1 LPIKHNMIL
10 EQVRTA
16 GDRNFGYWIMDEST
30 KEAAVIDPSGKP
42 QAFLDRAKKSGAQ
55 IRWIIA
61 THDHGDHT
69 GGIQQIAQKTDAQM
83 VFHENA
89 YTNSDRKVK
98 HGDKLPLGN
107 LELEILHTPGHT
119 PDGICI
125 LVEDVLITG
134 DTLFVGKVGGTG
146 YGQDA
151 LDEYYSLHD
160 IIMKLPDHI
169 RIFPGHDY
177 GVAPESTI
185 GHERKTNPFLLRPDF
200 ESFLELKKNW
210 LEYKRIHGID

>member
-1 LPIKHNMIL
+1 MIL

-16 GDRNFGYWIMDEST
+16 GDRNFGYWVMDEDT
-30 KEAAVIDPSGKP
+30 KQAAVIDPSGKP
-42 QAFLDRAKKSGAQ
+42 QAFLDRAQQTSATIK
-55 IRWIIA
+55 WVIA

-69 GGIQQIAQKTDAQM
+69 GGIQRIARETDAQI
-83 VFHENA
+83 VFHESANA
-89 YTNSDRKVK
+89 NADRKVK

-119 PDGICI
+119 QDGSCI
-125 LVEDVLITG
+125 LVEDALITG

-151 LDEYYSLHD
+151 LDEYHSLHD
-160 IIMKLPDHI
+160 ILMKLPDHI
-169 RIFPGHDY
+169 RVFPGHDY

-185 GHERKTNPFLLRPDF
+185 GHERKTNPFILRPDF
-200 ESFLELKKNW
+200 DSFLELKKNW
-210 LEYKRIHGID
+210 LEYKRIHGIA